1 MIDCIWLIVGLVVI
15 LVGANL
21 LTDGASAIASRL
33 GLSDLVIGLTIVA
46 FGTSTP
52 ELVIS
57 VMSAA
62 SGSAPMAIGNVVGS
76 NIFNIFVIIGVTAMV
91 RPIVVERSVMS
102 TEIPIVIFAA
112 AITVVLAYSG
122 VINQMGSGG
131 EISRVDGLFLLMF
144 FALVLRHTF
153 TQAKLHPV
161 PPTGEG
167 SQTATMP
174 MLKSVIWVLLGLGGL
189 VWGGDRFVDGAS
201 GIARSIGISEAVI
214 GLTIVAAGTSL
225 PELATSI
232 VAAVKGKPGIAIGNV
247 IGSNIFNVL
256 FVLGVT
262 ATVSPLSFQGITGLD
277 LTALLVSSLMF
288 WAMGWLYKE
297 RTITRIEGAI
307 LTCCYIAYISYL
319 VSSL

>member
-1 MIDCIWLIVGLVVI
+1 M
-15 LVGANL
+15 GA
-21 LTDGASAIASRL
+21 
-33 GLSDLVIGLTIVA
+33 
-46 FGTSTP
+46 
-52 ELVIS
+52 
-57 VMSAA
+57 
-62 SGSAPMAIGNVVGS
+62 
-76 NIFNIFVIIGVTAMV
+76 
-91 RPIVVERSVMS
+91 
-102 TEIPIVIFAA
+102 
-112 AITVVLAYSG
+112 
-122 VINQMGSGG
+122 GG

-167 SQTATMP
+167 SQTVTMP

-277 LTALLVSSLMF
+277 LTALSVSSLMF